1 MIKSKFLYKSPKFF
15 TYSCAKIKS
24 EKSCM
29 VLNFLKGYS
38 SLIEKKYLPYDIRY
52 FIYNKNRLLSDV
64 TNQINEKKSEEQYDS
79 DYDNDRL
86 ILNDDEEKEI
96 HIENKREA
104 TNITNINKNIENIE
118 NIDNI
123 ENIKSD
129 MEHSNNMNDSN
140 QKKQMKNKGKYDS
153 DVIIMY
159 NHFSELPE
167 KFLSSKLSEE
177 EIEHI
182 NTGIYNPDFD
192 NYINNIVMK
201 KKKQ

>member
-1 MIKSKFLYKSPKFF
+1 MIKSKFLCKSHKFF
-15 TYSCAKIKS
+15 TYSCAKIKN

-38 SLIEKKYLPYDIRY
+38 SLIEKKYLPYDKRH

-64 TNQINEKKSEEQYDS
+64 TNKINEKKSDEQYDS
-79 DYDNDRL
+79 DDDNDRL
-86 ILNDDEEKEI
+86 ILNDDDEKEI

-104 TNITNINKNIENIE
+104 SNITNINK

-129 MEHSNNMNDSN
+129 MAHSNNVNDSN

-159 NHFSELPE
+159 NHFSQLPE